1 MLLKIPIA
9 AKYPGRLADAKEEAA
24 GGATGYY
31 LGVWRS
37 YIISSVS
44 F

>member
-1 MLLKIPIA
+1 MLPKIPIA
-9 AKYPGRLADAKEEAA
+9 AKYPGRLADVKEEAA

-31 LGVWRS
+31 QGVWWS
-37 YIISSVS
+37 YIISSEI